1 MRISVKVKL
10 AAAFGVVILL
20 LVVAATSALNGLSQ
34 LNETMDDLVNGPV
47 KRLLLVEQ
55 MSQTGVELIRAE
67 KNLLLAQS
75 EEDTVEYSNKIDV
88 LRENFRRLSE
98 SYLASAS
105 EEGKR
110 RFISVRESIDRYYS
124 VQNKIKDLS
133 WTRSNDKAVEYA
145 NNEAKTAMAML
156 IDSLAPLYERAEGTA
171 QASPEAIRIAHQARR
186 VVSALRNAQA
196 ALYLSL
202 INSNEREKEDLL
214 SRTREQNAEAKRI
227 LDVMRRS
234 VSDEDR
240 RVLDSAV
247 ERFSRWDSISTKVA
261 DLSAI
266 NSDAKALALSNG
278 EARKAAIAVDENLN
292 GVTNL
297 NTDQVNLAQKQAET
311 TYGSLRTQLL
321 ILVLASVLIAFA
333 AAIYI
338 AVSISRGLTKA
349 VGLANAVAVGDLGQ
363 TIEVNTNDEVKD
375 LVVALNRMTANLRV
389 TAEVADEIAQGNLAV
404 TIQRQSD
411 KDTLGIALNGMIVN
425 LRSTAQVA
433 GEIAKGNLSVEAKRL
448 SDKDILG
455 IALETMLEK
464 LRAVVSDAM
473 TAADNVAAG
482 SQELS
487 SASEQLSQGST
498 EQASAAEEASASME
512 EMAANI
518 KQNSENATQTEKIA
532 RQSAKDAQV
541 SGEAVTKT
549 VLAMQ
554 TIAEKISI
562 VQEIARQTDL
572 LALNAAVEAARAG
585 EHGKGFAVVAS
596 EVRKLAERS
605 QGAAAEISSLSSD
618 SVKVAREAGDML
630 SKLVPDI
637 KKTAELVE
645 EISAACREQDIGAEQ
660 INQAIQQLDKVTQ
673 QNSAASEEMAATS
686 EELASQ
692 AEQLQDTI
700 SYFSIDGQ
708 DSNRGRQTQT
718 ARQHGQ
724 IRSSAKGRTS
734 STQPRPKFAAPNGG
748 KARGIKLNLESGN
761 PTDDLDSGYVQF

>member
-20 LVVAATSALNGLSQ
+20 LVIAAASALNGLSQ
-34 LNETMDDLVNGPV
+34 LNETMDNLVNGPV
-47 KRLLLVEQ
+47 KRLMLVEQ
-55 MSQTGVELIRAE
+55 MSQTGIELIRAE
-67 KNLLLAQS
+67 KNLLLAQT
-75 EEDTVEYSNKIDV
+75 EDDTLEHVGKIEQF
-88 LRENFRRLSE
+88 RENFRRMSE
-98 SYLASAS
+98 EYIAVASD
-105 EEGKR
+105 EGKR
-110 RFISVRESIDRYYS
+110 RFNSVREAVDRYYLL
-124 VQNKIKDLS
+124 QNKIQDLAK
-133 WTRSNDKAVEYA
+133 TRSNDKAGEYV
-145 NNEAKTAMAML
+145 NNEAKVAMSAL
-156 IDSLAPLYERAEGTA
+156 IDSLAPLYDRAENAA
-171 QASPEAIRIAHQARR
+171 QASPDAVRIAHQARR
-186 VVSALRNAQA
+186 IVSSLRTSQV
-196 ALYLSL
+196 ALYQSL
-202 INSNEREKEDLL
+202 IISNEREKEDLL
-214 SRTREQNAEAKRI
+214 QRAREQNAEAKRI
-227 LDVMRRS
+227 LDALRRT
-234 VSDEDR
+234 VGDEDR
-240 RVLDSAV
+240 RSLDAAA
-247 ERFSRWDSISTKVA
+247 ERFSRWDGIATKIA

-278 EARKAAIAVDENLN
+278 EARKAASNIDELLN

-297 NTDQVNLAQKQAET
+297 NTDQVSQAQVLAES

-321 ILVLASVLIAFA
+321 ILVVASILIAFGA
-333 AAIYI
+333 ATYI
-338 AVSISRGLTKA
+338 ALAISRGLGKA
-349 VGLANAVAVGDLGQ
+349 VGLANAVAVGDLSQ
-363 TIEVNTNDEVKD
+363 NIEVNSNDEVKD
-375 LVVALNRMTANLRV
+375 LVTALNAMTANLRI
-389 TAEVADEIAQGNLAV
+389 TAGVADEIAQGNLAV
-404 TIQRQSD
+404 SIQRQSD
-411 KDTLGIALNGMIVN
+411 KDTLGIALHGMITN
-425 LRSTAQVA
+425 LRSTAHVA
-433 GEIAKGNLSVEAKRL
+433 EQIATGNLSVEAKRL
-448 SDKDILG
+448 SDKDALG

-487 SASEQLSQGST
+487 SASEQLSEGST

-518 KQNSENATQTEKIA
+518 KQNAENATQTEKIA

-549 VLAMQ
+549 VAAMQ

-673 QNSAASEEMAATS
+673 QNSAASEELAATS

-692 AEQLQDTI
+692 AEQLQSTI
-700 SYFSIDGQ
+700 SYFRIDGQ
-708 DSNRGRQTQT
+708 DSMPGQRNASVRHHVPARKSRDYAQSKPKTAFNNGTKSRGV
-718 ARQHGQ
+718 
-724 IRSSAKGRTS
+724 
-734 STQPRPKFAAPNGG
+734 
-748 KARGIKLNLESGN
+748 KL
-761 PTDDLDSGYVQF
+761 